1 MSKSKNKFA
10 TRYAESDI
18 ATLINDRMLEVQ
30 SPEGQLFK
38 SLHTHKNIVTVR
50 IGNQTFLISITE
62 KDNLN

>member
-1 MSKSKNKFA
+1 MKNKNKFA

-30 SPEGQLFK
+30 SPEGMLFK